1 MERVFI
7 DCDICL
13 DLLAERMPHYDSAA
27 LLFTLADKGKLK
39 LYVSSLIFSNLL
51 YLLGRQFSQKEAR
64 RILNKFKV
72 LVNVVSVDDKI
83 NELALSSDFKDFE
96 DAIQYFA
103 AIENNIDILLTR
115 NLKDY
120 RQAKISVMTAED
132 FLPTIRS

>member
-13 DLLAERMPHYDSAA
+13 DLLAKREPHYEPAA
-27 LLFTLADKGKLK
+27 LLFTQADKGKIK
-39 LYVSSLIFSNLL
+39 IYVSCLIFSNLH
-51 YLLGRQFSQKEAR
+51 YLLSRQFSQKEAR
-64 RILNKFKV
+64 RILNSFKV

-83 NELALSSDFKDFE
+83 IELALSSDFKDFE

-103 AIENNIDILLTR
+103 AVENNIGILLTR

-120 RQAKISVMTAED
+120 RQARISIMTAED
-132 FLPTIRS
+132 FLSS